1 MGTYFKKG
9 VVSNPQ
15 EQDTTDNLPRGGVT
29 DQMLVKSSRF
39 DYDAKWVNQPT
50 PLVEQNFY
58 SSYTFESASIS
69 GITEELAMAYA
80 IALG

>member
-9 VVSNPQ
+9 VISNPQ
-15 EQDTTDNLPRGGVT
+15 EQDTTDGLPRGGVT
-29 DQMLVKSSRF
+29 DQMLVKLSRF
-39 DYDAKWVNQPT
+39 DYKTKWVNQPI
-50 PLVEQNFY
+50 PLVEQKFY
-58 SSYTFESASIS
+58 STYNFESASIS